1 MKRRRTNREP
11 FDVRTFLASAIQ
23 ARLSLYVQERLRKEP
38 QEIRLKADRPL
49 LDYALRPDSG
59 APQETSGL
67 EQGPVAP
74 ILRVLL
80 DLGAKPNLRGSGY
93 KKDTPWELFLE
104 FCYENRVR
112 GKDFAFMENIG
123 AAMEIMIAHGARVD
137 GTFKLSERL
146 ACEFA
151 EVIEH
156 LSIPPHSVDR
166 IRDIIQKRDG
176 IRWFLWNII
185 SLVQRW
191 IETDGGAAKG

>member
-1 MKRRRTNREP
+1 
-11 FDVRTFLASAIQ
+11 
-23 ARLSLYVQERLRKEP
+23 
-38 QEIRLKADRPL
+38 
-49 LDYALRPDSG
+49 
-59 APQETSGL
+59 
-67 EQGPVAP
+67 VAP

-146 ACEFA
+146 ACDFA
-151 EVIEH
+151 EVVEH

-191 IETDGGAAKG
+191 IEVMRAFLQ

>member
-1 MKRRRTNREP
+1 MSAVANGREHGSMHAAAIYFMSLITRQRMESSGTKSTFFIELLPPMKRRRTNREP
-11 FDVRTFLASAIQ
+11 FDVRTFLASTIQ

-38 QEIRLKADRPL
+38 QEIRLKAGRPL

-104 FCYENRVR
+104 FCYQNRVR

-123 AAMEIMIAHGARVD
+123 AAMEIMIARAWCESRWDLQIVRK
-137 GTFKLSERL
+137 TRL
-146 ACEFA
+146 
-151 EVIEH
+151 
-156 LSIPPHSVDR
+156 
-166 IRDIIQKRDG
+166 
-176 IRWFLWNII
+176 
-185 SLVQRW
+185 
-191 IETDGGAAKG
+191 